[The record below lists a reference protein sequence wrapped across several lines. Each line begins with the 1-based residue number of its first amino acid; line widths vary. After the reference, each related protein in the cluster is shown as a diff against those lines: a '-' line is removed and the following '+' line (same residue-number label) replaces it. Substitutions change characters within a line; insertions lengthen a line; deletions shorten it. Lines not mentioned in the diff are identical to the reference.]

1 MHSKRL
7 AISNFFSEAG
17 FDYKSMEVGRFYP
30 MTEGWEILTRD
41 VHGQEAWCKV
51 SHLVRKEATVPIVVQ
66 FMDTQL
72 LVSPEHKFFA
82 RVSGVDDW
90 IEAIDLI
97 EESNVLLLHQTHG
110 WIPAHMSAGSE
121 EIEILDMTVEG
132 AESYYS
138 NGILSHNTMYGD
150 PTCVDPFT
158 TKIKIRYD
166 ENSLFAKRLRE
177 SNERRKGT

>member
-1 MHSKRL
+1 MHSKKQKL
-7 AISNFFSEAG
+7 SSFFSEAG

-30 MTEGWEILTRD
+30 LNENWEILTRD
-41 VHGQEAWCKV
+41 SDGQDAWCRV
-51 SHLVRKEATVPIVVQ
+51 THLVRKEATVPIVVQ
-66 FMDTQL
+66 YMDTQL
-72 LVSPEHKFFA
+72 LVSPEHKFFT

-97 EESNVLLLHQTHG
+97 EESNVFLLHQTHG
-110 WIPAHMSAGSE
+110 WISAYMSAGSE

-138 NGILSHNTMYGD
+138 NGVLSHNTMYGD

-166 ENSLFAKRLRE
+166 ENSLFAERLRE
-177 SNERRKGT
+177 SNEKRKGV